1 MGSTA
6 RGLLGAGV
14 AAGVMAVGLL
24 VPRPVAEPAWALRE
38 EGAAETPSHPGWRAL
53 VEGQLRARA
62 AGLDAGARARLSDV
76 ILEEAERARL
86 DPVLVLAI
94 IEVESGWDL
103 EAESYR
109 GARGLMQLRP
119 ATLRHEAARSGLF
132 GDGLEDPAINVRAGV
147 RYYRRLLDAFR
158 REETALMAYN
168 AGPARIRGY
177 LRAGGVPER
186 FHAYPRRV
194 WDEVARLRRAFGVPI
209 GPAVAVRG
217 ALPPAR

>member
-1 MGSTA
+1 MA
-6 RGLLGAGV
+6 LAL
-14 AAGVMAVGLL
+14 VM
-24 VPRPVAEPAWALRE
+24 PRPLGEPAWVPPE
-38 EGAAETPSHPGWRAL
+38 EGAAAGEAPSRGSAPRAGWRRFA
-53 VEGQLRARA
+53 EAQLRARA
-62 AGLDAGARARLSDV
+62 GGLEAGARSRLVEV

-103 EAESYR
+103 DAESSR

-119 ATLRHEAARSGLF
+119 ATLRHEAALSGLF
-132 GDGLEDPAINVRAGV
+132 GDGPDDPALNVRAGV

-168 AGPARIRGY
+168 AGPARIQGY
-177 LRAGGVPER
+177 LRAGAVPDR
-186 FHAYPRRV
+186 FLAYPRRV
-194 WDEVARLRRAFGVPI
+194 RGEVARLKRALGAAA

-217 ALPPAR
+217 PLGPAR

>member
-1 MGSTA
+1 MSGTTA
-6 RGLLGAGV
+6 RGLL
-14 AAGVMAVGLL
+14 AAGIAAGAMAVGAV
-24 VPRPVAEPAWALRE
+24 VPRPLSEPAWTPPE
-38 EGAAETPSHPGWRAL
+38 EGAARAPSSPGWHRF
-53 VEGQLRARA
+53 VEGQLRRA
-62 AGLDAGARARLSDV
+62 AGLDAGARARLAEV

-86 DPVLVLAI
+86 EPVLVLAI

-109 GARGLMQLRP
+109 GARGLMQLLP
-119 ATLRHEAARSGLF
+119 ATLRDEVALSGLF
-132 GDGLEDPAINVRAGV
+132 AEAPDDPALNVRAGV

-177 LRAGGVPER
+177 LRAGGVPDR
-186 FHAYPRRV
+186 FRAYPQRV
-194 WDEVARLRRAFGVPI
+194 RQEVARLKRAFGVAS

-217 ALPPAR
+217 PLAR